1 MGPLLLCAPHGQ
13 LSDGSHG
20 GRRRRRCPLRELG
33 GGVAVRVQQLAVRV
47 QQLRAAHHGGRKPH
61 DHHTVSACI
70 ASPIASLTPCPDCK
84 KRARLE
90 HKTADGDERERSEEG
105 RRQIAVRLAA
115 VVSGSL
121 MLAAAVLLEMHMLM
135 GGLRELDAMSFS
147 GFVMQH
153 VVVVLAAAGLLLVA
167 LAGCPPWDD
176 ERRR

>member
-1 MGPLLLCAPHGQ
+1 MDSRN
-13 LSDGSHG
+13 LS
-20 GRRRRRCPLRELG
+20 RRK
-33 GGVAVRVQQLAVRV
+33 Q
-47 QQLRAAHHGGRKPH
+47 
-61 DHHTVSACI
+61 
-70 ASPIASLTPCPDCK
+70 
-84 KRARLE
+84 RARLE

-115 VVSGSL
+115 VVAGSL
-121 MLAAAVLLEMHMLM
+121 MLTAAVLLEMHMLM

>member
-20 GRRRRRCPLRELG
+20 GRRHRRCPLRELG
-33 GGVAVRVQQLAVRV
+33 GGAAVRV
-47 QQLRAAHHGGRKPH
+47 QQLRAAHRGGRQPH
-61 DHHTVSACI
+61 DHHTVSARI
-70 ASPIASLTPCPDCK
+70 ASPMASLTPCPDCK

-115 VVSGSL
+115 VVAGSL

>member
-1 MGPLLLCAPHGQ
+1 MGSCRMGATAGDGAVDARGESWEAGRLYVCNSSVLPTAVGVNPMNTIQ
-13 LSDGSHG
+13 SVRIMDSRNLS
-20 GRRRRRCPLRELG
+20 RRK
-33 GGVAVRVQQLAVRV
+33 Q
-47 QQLRAAHHGGRKPH
+47 
-61 DHHTVSACI
+61 
-70 ASPIASLTPCPDCK
+70 
-84 KRARLE
+84 RARLE

-115 VVSGSL
+115 VVAGSL

-167 LAGCPPWDD
+167 LAGCPPA
-176 ERRR
+176 RSSTST